1 MPQSVTFPN
10 RSANIAADL
19 YVPPNFDAG
28 TKYPAIICGH
38 PISSCKEQ
46 TASIY
51 AQKLAALG
59 FVTLAFDASH
69 QGASGGEPRYIEDPA
84 SRVEDFRCAVD
95 YLVTL
100 DYVDDERIGVLGI
113 CGGGGYAVNA
123 AMTERRIK
131 AVGTVVAANY
141 GRIMREGDLSADAA
155 LATLDAIG
163 KQRTAE
169 ARGADPLIVTYIP
182 ASEAARKQAGV
193 NDIDIVEAV
202 DYYTTPRGQQSGS
215 PNKLRF
221 SRLQAAV
228 GFDAFHLAEQLLTQ
242 PLQIVIGSRPGAFGS
257 YRDGYELFERARSS
271 RKNLFVVEGAS
282 HYDLYDKPEYVE
294 QAMSKL
300 GPFFQDNLGPA
311 R

>member
-1 MPQSVTFPN
+1 MSQSVTFPN
-10 RSANIAADL
+10 RSANIAAVL

-69 QGASGGEPRYIEDPA
+69 QGERRRATLPRGSGIARRGLPLRGRLSDDARLRRRRAYRRAGHLRRRRLCGQRSDDGAPDQGGRHRRRGQLWPLDA
-84 SRVEDFRCAVD
+84 RRRHVGRRGARNARRDRQAAYRRGARRRSADRHLHSRVGSRA
-95 YLVTL
+95 
-100 DYVDDERIGVLGI
+100 
-113 CGGGGYAVNA
+113 
-123 AMTERRIK
+123 
-131 AVGTVVAANY
+131 
-141 GRIMREGDLSADAA
+141 
-155 LATLDAIG
+155 
-163 KQRTAE
+163 Q
-169 ARGADPLIVTYIP
+169 
-182 ASEAARKQAGV
+182 QAGV

-202 DYYTTPRGQQSGS
+202 DYYTTPRGQQPGS

-221 SRLQAAV
+221 SGLQAAV

-294 QAMSKL
+294 QAMAKL
-300 GPFFQDNLGPA
+300 GPFFQENLGA
-311 R
+311 H